1 MKRLILTLLLGF
13 VLGFS
18 GRAQAPDS
26 TALATLGAKLDE
38 YFAVLTGSP
47 AEVQNAE
54 CDFLISS
61 CQDSLVRQWVTLHI
75 YDHYLHSPVMG
86 DDAVAVHVAKE
97 WLLSGKVPM
106 HSSLDRLNAEV
117 FVMFNE
123 STLIGKEAPQLSMT
137 DPEGKAVTVPG
148 KGEWTVLYFFDT
160 SCSTCRVETARLEPF
175 LQQTPH
181 PVRLCAVFTG
191 VDPKAWEAY
200 RKEHLRV
207 EGALHAWDPEMA
219 SDYQMLYGVLQTPRM
234 FLLDP
239 EGVVVGRGLDTPA
252 LSILLDKVFGTE
264 RYTYGEE
271 RQMALLEELFAP
283 YGADIQPDDIL
294 QTADYL
300 AARTFGEGD
309 VEAFKQVEGD
319 LLYYLSSKR
328 GEAWR
333 DGTLAFI
340 ERFIELPDVWNSP
353 DDSLQVLP
361 LAAML
366 KDLIG
371 RTPVGSQVPD
381 LTVPGVL
388 RRKPCLFR
396 KDRKEGEWALR
407 KLKGEPLYL
416 VFYAPG
422 CSCCEETLA
431 AVDALVASERKAQ
444 VLLVNMDTLY
454 ASYPD
459 LAQTLLDS
467 FDLSALPLVLEL
479 GKEGLVR
486 HRYVNLQ

>member
-1 MKRLILTLLLGF
+1 MKRLIVSILLLF
-13 VLGFS
+13 SLGYS
-18 GRAQAPDS
+18 ARAQAPDS
-26 TALATLGAKLDE
+26 TQYDALGAKLDE
-38 YFAVLTGSP
+38 YFAALAGSS

-54 CDFLISS
+54 CDFLIRS

-75 YDHYLHSPVMG
+75 YDHYLKSPIMG

-106 HSSLDRLNAEV
+106 HSALDKLNAEV

-123 STLIGKEAPQLSMT
+123 KSLIGMEAPQLQMT
-137 DPEGKAVTVPG
+137 DPAGKPVTVPG
-148 KGEWTVLYFFDT
+148 KGEWTVLYFYDT
-160 SCSTCRVETARLEPF
+160 SCSTCRVESARLEPF

-181 PVRLCAVFTG
+181 PVRLCAVFMG
-191 VDPKAWEAY
+191 VDPASWEEY
-200 RKEHLRV
+200 RNTRLRV
-207 EGALHAWDPEMA
+207 EGALHAWDPEME
-219 SDYQMLYGVLQTPRM
+219 SDYQMVYGVMQTPRM
-234 FLLDP
+234 YLIDP
-239 EGVVVGRGLDTPA
+239 EGVIVGRGLDTPA
-252 LSILLDKVFGTE
+252 LSMLLERLLGTE
-264 RYTYGEE
+264 RYTYGSE

-283 YGADIQPDDIL
+283 YGDEIQPSDIVEV
-294 QTADYL
+294 ADYL

-309 VEAFKQVEGD
+309 VNAFKQVEGD
-319 LLYYLSSKR
+319 LLYYLTSKR

-340 ERFIELPDVWNSP
+340 DKFIDVPEVWDSP
-353 DDSLQVLP
+353 EDSLQVLS
-361 LAAML
+361 LAAMT
-366 KDLIG
+366 KDLIS
-371 RTPVGSQVPD
+371 RTPVGSAVPD
-381 LTVPGVL
+381 LAVPGIL

-396 KDRKEGEWALR
+396 KDRKEGVWRLGA
-407 KLKGEPLYL
+407 LKGDPAYI

-431 AVDALVASERKAQ
+431 AVDRLVASDRRAR

-454 ASYPD
+454 AADPD

-467 FDLSALPLVLEL
+467 FDLSALPFVLQL
-479 GKEGLVR
+479 DKQGRVV